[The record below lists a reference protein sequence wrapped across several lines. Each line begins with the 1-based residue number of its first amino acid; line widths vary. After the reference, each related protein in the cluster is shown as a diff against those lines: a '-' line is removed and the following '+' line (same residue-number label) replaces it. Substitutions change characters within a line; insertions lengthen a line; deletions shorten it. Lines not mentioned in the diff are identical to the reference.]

1 MACWGILSLLFHQ
14 ATWAVHAD
22 IAEGGGGFLNIL
34 NFRRLID
41 AYKWCTL
48 HSKANYEETTWYLF
62 CDWRKFFFC
71 SNLVVRSSFYIVFTT
86 KTRQTTTTYLY
97 IYMEIKHNPTYE
109 TSPPPPRKQKNQNLL
124 CSISGGVIWIYMIY
138 IIYIYMYVH
147 ISWKPKGPPHANLP
161 YEIRPY
167 QTLVNHHTYVPGSK
181 LPSPIISV

>member
-48 HSKANYEETTWYLF
+48 HSKTNYEETTWYLF

-71 SNLVVRSSFYIVFTT
+71 SNLVVSAVLFCFSEVLFTLSSLPKQGKPQQHI
-86 KTRQTTTTYLY
+86 Y
-97 IYMEIKHNPTYE
+97 IYMEVKHNPTYE
-109 TSPPPPRKQKNQNLL
+109 TSPPPPANKKFKTYSAR
-124 CSISGGVIWIYMIY
+124 
-138 IIYIYMYVH
+138 YV
-147 ISWKPKGPPHANLP
+147 
-161 YEIRPY
+161 E
-167 QTLVNHHTYVPGSK
+167 GSYGYT
-181 LPSPIISV
+181 